1 MGLISRVSSRTYRTN
16 ASDNLVPSNLLSST
30 MPEIQTTFSL
40 NLGRLSTVA
49 VLFPL
54 TALIFS
60 VVYSIVYDFDRV
72 ISSPE
77 SPCKGQTVVDYLP
90 SVTACFSKFYP
101 QTWVW
106 WIGMAIPLWPRI
118 ILPKLFFNFHTSKQ
132 FLANSS
138 FKNKNFIVT
147 LSKIS
152 YYADIIDVVS
162 LTFISYVVDLK
173 PPEIESGTEN
183 KSIVLIHA
191 ASFGVFLVS
200 SQLYILC
207 TTILHSSTNNFYS
220 NKFKKQWLC
229 CSYILIC
236 IGATVFFFYKQLNP
250 CQDMLQT
257 YFAFFEYGVCGIN
270 LWFHLMSALDFGDY
284 QMTFLPG
291 EKEKKLRKSELKD
304 VENDNFLQ

>member
-1 MGLISRVSSRTYRTN
+1 MGLISRVSSRTFRTN

-49 VLFPL
+49 VLFSL

-106 WIGMAIPLWPRI
+106 WIGMAFPLWPRLVI
-118 ILPKLFFNFHTSKQ
+118 PRLFHNFHSSLTFSK
-132 FLANSS
+132 SS
-138 FKNKNFIVT
+138 SLNQSRISI
-147 LSKIS
+147 LSTIA
-152 YYADIIDVVS
+152 YYADVVDVVS
-162 LTFISYVVDLK
+162 PLTFISYVVDLK
-173 PPEIESGTEN
+173 PPESE
-183 KSIVLIHA
+183 KSEELPSIILIHA
-191 ASFGVFLVS
+191 ASFGIFLVS
-200 SQLYILC
+200 SQLYVLS
-207 TTILHSSTNNFYS
+207 TTILHSSVDFYS
-220 NKFKKQWLC
+220 NVRSKKLLNLL
-229 CSYILIC
+229 YISTC
-236 IGATVFFFYKQLNP
+236 IGATTFFMIKQVRP

-257 YFAFFEYGVCGIN
+257 YFAIFEYALCAIN
-270 LWFHLMSALDFGDY
+270 LIFHLMTALDYANFE
-284 QMTFLPG
+284 MTFVRPQSDRDS
-291 EKEKKLRKSELKD
+291 EIKKLRSEL
-304 VENDNFLQ
+304 NII

>member
-16 ASDNLVPSNLLSST
+16 ASDNLVPSNLLPST

-106 WIGMAIPLWPRI
+106 WIAVSAYTTASDTGGSVWRFRCGRGWSFRGCSI
-118 ILPKLFFNFHTSKQ
+118 IFT
-132 FLANSS
+132 A
-138 FKNKNFIVT
+138 V
-147 LSKIS
+147 
-152 YYADIIDVVS
+152 
-162 LTFISYVVDLK
+162 
-173 PPEIESGTEN
+173 
-183 KSIVLIHA
+183 
-191 ASFGVFLVS
+191 
-200 SQLYILC
+200 
-207 TTILHSSTNNFYS
+207 
-220 NKFKKQWLC
+220 
-229 CSYILIC
+229 
-236 IGATVFFFYKQLNP
+236 
-250 CQDMLQT
+250 
-257 YFAFFEYGVCGIN
+257 
-270 LWFHLMSALDFGDY
+270 
-284 QMTFLPG
+284 
-291 EKEKKLRKSELKD
+291 
-304 VENDNFLQ
+304 